1 MFQPKICLIENGKI
15 CYRYSEPPLINESDS
30 QLWPFL
36 ENIKKYANKP
46 RAQLTLF

>member
-1 MFQPKICLIENGKI
+1 MEKNK